1 DLLNR
6 KCLDLS
12 RIEVLVLDEADRML
26 DMGFIHDIR
35 KIIRYV
41 PKIRQTLLFSATYS
55 KQIKTLSASI
65 LRNPQL
71 VEIDRENTA
80 AETVQQYA
88 YFVAK
93 NKKRIL
99 LSALIKKNDWKKL
112 LVFTKTKHGANRL
125 TKQLIADSISAA
137 AIHGNKSQGARLRAL
152 DEFKKQEITVLVAT
166 DIAARGLDI
175 DRLPHV
181 VNYDLPYVAHDYVHR
196 IGRTGRAGAVGEA
209 ISFVSEEDIKL
220 LKGIERLIQ
229 KDITVLHEEGISKEL
244 HPDYVRI
251 IAKDSQKENKRP
263 PRRNRN
269 RHHRYRKRK
278 K

>member
-1 DLLNR
+1 
-6 KCLDLS
+6 
-12 RIEVLVLDEADRML
+12 ML

-35 KIIRYV
+35 KIIRFV
-41 PKIRQTLLFSATYS
+41 PKKRQTLLFSATYS
-55 KQIKTLSASI
+55 KEIKVLSESI
-65 LRNPQL
+65 LKDPEL

-80 AETVQQYA
+80 AETVEQCV
-88 YFVAK
+88 YFVSK

-99 LSALIKKNDWKKL
+99 LSTLIKQNQWKQA

-152 DEFKKQEITVLVAT
+152 SQFKNQDISVLVAT

-181 VNYDLPYVAHDYVHR
+181 VNYDLPFVAHDYVHR
-196 IGRTGRAGAVGEA
+196 IGRTGRAGLVGEA

-229 KDITVLHEEGISKEL
+229 KEIEIRHIEGISKEM
-244 HPDYVRI
+244 HRDYI
-251 IAKDSQKENKRP
+251 NLMTKDSKKENKRP
-263 PRRNRN
+263 SRNRRNRHN
-269 RHHRYRKRK
+269 RHRRKRK
-278 K
+278 